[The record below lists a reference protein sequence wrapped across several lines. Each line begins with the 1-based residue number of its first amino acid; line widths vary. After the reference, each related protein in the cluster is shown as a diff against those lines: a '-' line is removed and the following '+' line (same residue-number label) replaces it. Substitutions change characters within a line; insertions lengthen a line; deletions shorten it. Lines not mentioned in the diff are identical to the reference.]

1 MPIYE
6 AWNDFLFG
14 KLCCACLYVSIS
26 FCISLVNIYDPKRRG
41 VEIIAFLPTVSSI
54 RMQEKA
60 SISNADLQG
69 RQS

>member
-6 AWNDFLFG
+6 VWNKFLFR
-14 KLCCACLYVSIS
+14 KLCCVYVSIP
-26 FCISLVNIYDPKRRG
+26 FCTNLVNIYDPKRRI